1 MSRILSTKNPY
12 YLTKH
17 RFYEVYHY
25 AMQYQE
31 WKDEYRTTE
40 QTMRG
45 IAYDGVKV
53 KSSGSGDALERVA
66 IRLTE
71 LSEKIEMLEAV
82 AKETDKDLSEY
93 ILRGVTDEQVTYNY
107 LSMVLHIPCSRNTYY
122 SLRRKFYWLLSLK
135 LESHVGGSFFI
146 YLRKGDKHG

>member
-40 QTMRG
+40 QTVRG

-93 ILRGVTDEQVTYNY
+93 ILRGVTDEQVTYDY

-122 SLRRKFYWLLSLK
+122 SLRRKFYWLLSERL
-135 LESHVGGSFFI
+135 G
-146 YLRKGDKHG
+146 LRD

>member
-31 WKDEYRTTE
+31 WKDEYRTAE

-53 KSSGSGDALERVA
+53 KSSGSGDTLERVA

-71 LSEKIEMLEAV
+71 LSEKIEMLETV
-82 AKETDKDLSEY
+82 ARETDKDLSEY
-93 ILRGVTDEQVTYNY
+93 ILRGATDEQVTYNY

-122 SLRRKFYWLLSLK
+122 SLRRKFYWLLSKRL
-135 LESHVGGSFFI
+135 G
-146 YLRKGDKHG
+146 LRD

>member
-1 MSRILSTKNPY
+1 
-12 YLTKH
+12 
-17 RFYEVYHY
+17 
-25 AMQYQE
+25 
-31 WKDEYRTTE
+31 
-40 QTMRG
+40 MRG

-53 KSSGSGDALERVA
+53 KSSGNGDTLERVA

-82 AKETDKDLSEY
+82 ARETDKDLSEY

-122 SLRRKFYWLLSLK
+122 SLRRKFYWLLSERL
-135 LESHVGGSFFI
+135 G
-146 YLRKGDKHG
+146 LRD

>member
-82 AKETDKDLSEY
+82 ARETDKDLSEY
-93 ILRGVTDEQVTYNY
+93 ILRGATDEQVTYNY

-122 SLRRKFYWLLSLK
+122 SLRRKFYWLLSKRL
-135 LESHVGGSFFI
+135 G
-146 YLRKGDKHG
+146 LRD

>member
-31 WKDEYRTTE
+31 WKDEYRTAE

-122 SLRRKFYWLLSLK
+122 SLRRKFYWLLSERL
-135 LESHVGGSFFI
+135 G
-146 YLRKGDKHG
+146 LRD

>member
-40 QTMRG
+40 QTVRG

-122 SLRRKFYWLLSLK
+122 SLRRKFYWLLSERL
-135 LESHVGGSFFI
+135 G
-146 YLRKGDKHG
+146 LRD

>member
-107 LSMVLHIPCSRNTYY
+107 LSMVLHIPCS
-122 SLRRKFYWLLSLK
+122 
-135 LESHVGGSFFI
+135 
-146 YLRKGDKHG
+146 

>member
-82 AKETDKDLSEY
+82 ARETDKDLSEY

-122 SLRRKFYWLLSLK
+122 SLRRKFYWLLSERL
-135 LESHVGGSFFI
+135 G
-146 YLRKGDKHG
+146 LRD

>member
-45 IAYDGVKV
+45 IAYDRVKV

-82 AKETDKDLSEY
+82 ARETDKDLSEY

-122 SLRRKFYWLLSLK
+122 SLRRKFYWLLSKRL
-135 LESHVGGSFFI
+135 G
-146 YLRKGDKHG
+146 LRD